1 MVSTALAAAEA
12 ALRHNVRPLTPGGSG
27 SLERALEAV
36 AGPAGTSLHAPDAAA
51 EAVAI
56 EGLAPGQAR
65 ALERAIQAEGGRAV
79 TAPDGR
85 RTVLLGPPDSL
96 LAVASRLGGGGPP
109 TQALAGALS
118 GALAGSLA
126 SGGHRARLRCG
137 DRQLE
142 LGARTLVMGIVNA
155 TPNSFSGD
163 GLAGDLGAAVALAER
178 MVAEGADLVDVG
190 GKSTRPGSAPVDAP
204 TELLRVVPV
213 VEALAGR
220 LPVPISVDTRKA
232 EVARAAIA
240 AGATMVNDIWGLR
253 GDPQMA
259 PVLAAHPDVALVAM
273 HNRRGHQY
281 SDLVAEVARELRES
295 LVVAARHG
303 IGADRVVADPGFGF
317 GKTPAQNLELMQ
329 RLAELRGIGRP
340 LLLGV
345 SRKSTIGLLLDGAP
359 PEMRVEGTLALCVL
373 AVAAGAEMVRV
384 HDVAAIHR
392 GLRVADAVLREVPET
407 VRRAPS
413 PGPTG

>member
-1 MVSTALAAAEA
+1 MVSTALAAAQA

-27 SLERALEAV
+27 SLELALEAV
-36 AGPAGTSLHAPDAAA
+36 AGPAGTSLHAPGAAA
-51 EAVAI
+51 EAIAV
-56 EGLAPGQAR
+56 EGLEPGQAR

-109 TQALAGALS
+109 NQDLAGALAGAL
-118 GALAGSLA
+118 A
-126 SGGHRARLRCG
+126 SGSHRTRLRCG
-137 DRQLE
+137 DRWLE

-155 TPNSFSGD
+155 TPDSFSGD
-163 GLAGDLGAAVALAER
+163 GLAGDVDAAVALAER
-178 MVAEGADLVDVG
+178 MVADGADLIDVG
-190 GKSTRPGSAPVDAP
+190 GESTRPGSAPVDAP
-204 TELLRVVPV
+204 TELRRVIPV

-232 EVARAAIA
+232 EVARAAIG